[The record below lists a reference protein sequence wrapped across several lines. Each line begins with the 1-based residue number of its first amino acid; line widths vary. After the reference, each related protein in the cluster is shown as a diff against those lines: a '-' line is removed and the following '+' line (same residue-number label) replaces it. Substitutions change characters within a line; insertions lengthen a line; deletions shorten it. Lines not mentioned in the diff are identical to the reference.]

1 MKLVIASNNAHKVR
15 EIKQILSPW
24 FDDVVSLK
32 DMGVS
37 VEVVEDGKTFEE
49 NAAKKARE
57 VHALLPDCAALAD
70 DSGLMVDALG
80 GAPGVYSARYSG
92 VGPMGEGATD
102 EKNNQKLLEEMK
114 NVPDEKRACRFV
126 SCIALVRPGKEMLLA
141 RGTCEG
147 VVGHEEKGDGGFGY
161 DPLFVIPELSKTY
174 AEITAE
180 EKNAISHRGAALREM
195 HRLLEQ
201 EAAR

>member
-37 VEVVEDGKTFEE
+37 IEVVEDGKTFEE

-102 EKNNQKLLEEMK
+102 EKNNQKLLAEMK
-114 NVPDEKRACRFV
+114 NVPDGQRACRFV

-147 VVGHEEKGDGGFGY
+147 VVGREEKGDGGFGY